1 MQPLQPN
8 AIGSVVPIFG
18 GVGGGG
24 GGGGGTGIISLVG
37 AWTVPVGSLVGQ
49 LIYVTG
55 AFVGDLADASAPA
68 TTPVVGMIIVKPT
81 PTTATVLYLGESPV
95 GLLAGLAIG
104 SEYFL
109 SLVAG
114 GIIIEGSAPI
124 GVGEVVQRVG
134 VAITATQLLFNPDPT
149 KVIL

>member
-18 GVGGGG
+18 GAGGG

-37 AWTVPVGSLVGQ
+37 AWTVPAGSADGDL
-49 LIYVTG
+49 LYVTG
-55 AFVGDLADASAPA
+55 DFIADLADASAPG
-68 TTPVVGMIIVKPT
+68 TTPAMGMIIDKPT
-81 PTTATVLYLGESPV
+81 ATTATVLYLGESPV
-95 GLLAGLAIG
+95 GLLAGLSVG

-124 GVGEVVQRVG
+124 DVGEVVQRVG
-134 VAITATQLLFNPDPT
+134 VAITGTQLLFNPDPT